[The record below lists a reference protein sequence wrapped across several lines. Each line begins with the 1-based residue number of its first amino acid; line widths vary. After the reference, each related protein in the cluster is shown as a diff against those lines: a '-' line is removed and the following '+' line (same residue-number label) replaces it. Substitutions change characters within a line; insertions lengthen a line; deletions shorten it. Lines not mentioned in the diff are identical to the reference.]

1 MEVFDV
7 KEVAK
12 YLNCS
17 ISAIRKL
24 VTNNSI
30 PYYRVGTRI
39 FFRKLSIDTWI
50 EQQELKHNCV
60 DLVGE

>member
-1 MEVFDV
+1 MDVFDV

-17 ISAIRKL
+17 ISTIRKL

-30 PYYRVGTRI
+30 PYYRIGTRI

-50 EQQELKHNCV
+50 AQQELEHNCAS
-60 DLVGE
+60 LMEE